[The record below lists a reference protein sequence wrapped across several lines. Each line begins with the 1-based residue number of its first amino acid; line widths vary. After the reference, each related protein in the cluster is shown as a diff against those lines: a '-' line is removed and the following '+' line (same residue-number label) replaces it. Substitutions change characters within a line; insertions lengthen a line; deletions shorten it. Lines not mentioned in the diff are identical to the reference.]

1 MIYLLLISFTE
12 GDSEVIGGL
21 NEMVVLNCS
30 LDPDPVT
37 GLVIQWKINNLTSSD
52 ILEGVVT
59 ENRLLYINC
68 SEMYNNSRVQCER
81 VDILDSSQRFLGDVY
96 NLQIQGKLM

>member
-1 MIYLLLISFTE
+1 MYLLLISFTE

-30 LDPDPVT
+30 LDPDPAT
-37 GLVIQWKINNLTSSD
+37 ALVIQWKINNLLSD
-52 ILEGVVT
+52 TLEGVVT

>member
-1 MIYLLLISFTE
+1 MYLLLICFTE

-21 NEMVVLNCS
+21 NEMVLLNCS

-37 GLVIQWKINNLTSSD
+37 GLVIQWKINNLLSD
-52 ILEGVVT
+52 TLEGVVT

-81 VDILDSSQRFLGDVY
+81 VNILDSSQHFLGDVY